1 MKATILTIGDE
12 LLIGQVVNTNASWL
26 GEQVSLLG
34 INVMQI
40 IALGDDEGA
49 IHDALTRAYE
59 DTDLILLTG
68 GLGPTHDDLTV
79 EAVAHFFNVPLHT
92 EQAILDKIIDRF
104 GRRNR
109 TMPVSNRKL
118 ALVPEGFEV
127 LANSVGT
134 APGLWF
140 VDTRHEAE
148 RIVVIMPGVPREMK
162 TIFEQEVMPRLREQ
176 KGLRAIR
183 HRTLL
188 TTGIGESN
196 LQEKIGDLSEV
207 LGPTLRLAYL
217 PSTKGV
223 RLRLTAMGHDS
234 DAVDA
239 SLDRLEARL
248 RKRADRYIYGTGYD
262 SLEAVLGRLL
272 TERGLTVAVAESCT
286 GGHVLNRLTD
296 IPGSSAYVVG
306 GVIAYANTVKE
317 HQLGVSSQAIEEE
330 GAVSETVVLQMAEGV
345 RTYLEADIGLATTGI
360 AGPSGGTPEKPVGT
374 VWIAYADADGSTAML
389 LRLTHDREM
398 NKELSSTGV
407 LELARRQVLGHERS
421 N

>member
-34 INVMQI
+34 IDVAQI
-40 IALGDDEGA
+40 IMLGDDDEA
-49 IHDALTRAYE
+49 IHDALARSHET
-59 DTDLILLTG
+59 TDLIILTG

-79 EAVAHFFNVPLHT
+79 EAVAHFFSASLHT
-92 EQAILDKIIDRF
+92 DQAILDKITARF
-104 GRRNR
+104 ERRNR
-109 TMPVSNRKL
+109 TMPEANRKL

-127 LANSVGT
+127 LANTVGT

-140 VDTRHEAE
+140 ANGDEH
-148 RIVVIMPGVPREMK
+148 IVVILPGVPREMK
-162 TIFEQEVMPRLREQ
+162 AIFEQGVVPRLRQ
-176 KGLRAIR
+176 RKGLRAIR

-196 LQEKIGDLSEV
+196 LQEKIGDLSEM
-207 LGPTLRLAYL
+207 LGPSLRLAYL
-217 PSTKGV
+217 PSTRGV
-223 RLRLTAMGHDS
+223 RLRLTAMGEDNE
-234 DAVDA
+234 AVEG

-248 RKRADRYIYGTGYD
+248 REKAGRYIYGMGDD

-272 TERGLTVAVAESCT
+272 TERDLTVAVAESCT
-286 GGHVLNRLTD
+286 GGHVLNLLTN

-306 GVIAYANTVKE
+306 GVVAYANSVKQE
-317 HQLGVSSQAIEEE
+317 QLGVSADVLAAE
-330 GAVSETVVLQMAEGV
+330 GAVSEAVVLQMAEGV
-345 RTYLEADIGLATTGI
+345 RTHLGADIGLATTGV
-360 AGPSGGTPEKPVGT
+360 AGPGGGTADKPVGT
-374 VWIAYADADGSTAML
+374 VWIGYADADGSKALL

-407 LELARRQVLGHERS
+407 LELVRRQVLGKGPRS
-421 N
+421 

>member
-34 INVMQI
+34 IDVVQI
-40 IALGDDEGA
+40 IALGDDEQA
-49 IHDALTRAYE
+49 IHEALARAYE
-59 DTDLILLTG
+59 TTDLMLLTG

-79 EAVAHFFNVPLHT
+79 EAVAHFFDAPLHT
-92 EQAILDKIIDRF
+92 DQAILDKMTARF
-104 GRRNR
+104 ERRHR
-109 TMPVSNRKL
+109 TMPESNRKL

-127 LANSVGT
+127 LANTVGT

-140 VDTRHEAE
+140 ADADDH
-148 RIVVIMPGVPREMK
+148 IVVILPGVPREMK
-162 TIFEQEVMPRLREQ
+162 AIFEEEVIPLLRQQ

-196 LQEKIGDLSEV
+196 LQDKIGDLSAV
-207 LGPTLRLAYL
+207 LGPSLRLAYL
-217 PSTKGV
+217 PSTRGV
-223 RLRLTAMGHDS
+223 RLRLTAMGEDNA
-234 DAVDA
+234 AVEE
-239 SLDRLEARL
+239 SLDRLEALL
-248 RKRADRYIYGTGYD
+248 REKVGRYIYGTGDD

-272 TERGLTVAVAESCT
+272 TERGLTLAVAESCT
-286 GGHVLNRLTD
+286 GGHVLNLLTN

-306 GVIAYANTVKE
+306 GVVAYANSIKRE
-317 HQLGVSSQAIEEE
+317 QLGVSGAVLEAE
-330 GAVSETVVLQMAEGV
+330 GAVSKAVVLQMAEGV
-345 RTYLEADIGLATTGI
+345 RTHLGADIGLATTGV
-360 AGPSGGTPEKPVGT
+360 AGPGGGTPEKPVGT
-374 VWIAYADADGSTAML
+374 VWIGYADADGSTALL

-407 LELARRQVLGHERS
+407 LELARRQVLGKD
-421 N
+421 